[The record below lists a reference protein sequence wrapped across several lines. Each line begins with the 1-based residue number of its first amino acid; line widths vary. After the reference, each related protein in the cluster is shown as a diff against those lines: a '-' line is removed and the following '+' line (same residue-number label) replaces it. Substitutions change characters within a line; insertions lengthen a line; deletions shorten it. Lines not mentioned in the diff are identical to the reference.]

1 MSPSIDPDEDGS
13 NHTLYATKS
22 LLIVALA
29 TICGLGLI
37 IRSSDVTIIPSSFRS
52 SSQTPIELVEFMTHA
67 NKATMKPN
75 IVFILA
81 DDMAYQ
87 NLGGM
92 KTYSGGKVVPG
103 QDLTG
108 ITPVLTTMA
117 QNGLVLGNY
126 YAMETCTPTRA
137 ALLTGRYPI
146 AMGMQ
151 YGVVEMSKGWGMPL
165 EEETL
170 AEILHDEGYKTH
182 MIGKWHLGHH
192 SPQYLPT
199 ARGFDTFTG
208 FVDSENYYFSKKSPS
223 NDRFVDFMVSNEDC
237 YYTYNGPSI
246 HNYSTHLY
254 KDLAVQII
262 ENHDTTSPLFLY
274 MAFNAV
280 HVPFND
286 IPDDFP
292 NGYREASDSWLSEGV
307 KELLDAQVMVGMHR
321 RLYAATLNM
330 LDSSV
335 GKEKNITYCS
345 PDRILT
351 KSDIDPCLMLLFVTS
366 RYLANNNN
374 NNNNNALCR
383 SHPNGLGRTKY
394 DGKHLH
400 NFCFGQWGMLF
411 GWG

>member
-1 MSPSIDPDEDGS
+1 MLSDKIPG
-13 NHTLYATKS
+13 
-22 LLIVALA
+22 
-29 TICGLGLI
+29 I
-37 IRSSDVTIIPSSFRS
+37 I
-52 SSQTPIELVEFMTHA
+52 
-67 NKATMKPN
+67 
-75 IVFILA
+75 
-81 DDMAYQ
+81 
-87 NLGGM
+87 
-92 KTYSGGKVVPG
+92 
-103 QDLTG
+103 
-108 ITPVLTTMA
+108 
-117 QNGLVLGNY
+117 
-126 YAMETCTPTRA
+126 
-137 ALLTGRYPI
+137 
-146 AMGMQ
+146 
-151 YGVVEMSKGWGMPL
+151 
-165 EEETL
+165 
-170 AEILHDEGYKTH
+170 
-182 MIGKWHLGHH
+182 
-192 SPQYLPT
+192 
-199 ARGFDTFTG
+199 
-208 FVDSENYYFSKKSPS
+208 
-223 NDRFVDFMVSNEDC
+223 NE
-237 YYTYNGPSI
+237 
-246 HNYSTHLY
+246 
-254 KDLAVQII
+254 K
-262 ENHDTTSPLFLY
+262 Y